1 MILLRV
7 LRADLRRYNAQRDDE
22 NNDVLEVLCCNQVY
36 HFQLHMIA
44 HALVGDWLEAGS
56 RRRLP
61 RSRLAYAPGC
71 FRGLWRADAG
81 HDRHHHGYVLRAPNH
96 SYTARTST

>member
-36 HFQLHMIA
+36 HF
-44 HALVGDWLEAGS
+44 
-56 RRRLP
+56 
-61 RSRLAYAPGC
+61 
-71 FRGLWRADAG
+71 
-81 HDRHHHGYVLRAPNH
+81 H
-96 SYTARTST
+96 SSFA